1 MDNMSAFLE
10 SQPFIALFLVIG
22 LGYAAGRVCIGG
34 FSLGSGAVLFVGLAV
49 GAIAPKAAPPGLLG
63 TIGLVVFLY
72 GMGIQYGKDF
82 FRGLASPFGIKA
94 NILGAVA
101 VLAGCA
107 VAFGTA
113 RIMGF
118 GLDFAAG
125 MFGGTMT
132 STASLQAALDAAGN
146 ANPATG
152 YAIAYPFGVLGPIL
166 CFFLFKTLLKPKID
180 LQAPV
185 RLVVAEVRADERGIA
200 GMAVSEVL
208 SRIPKGVE
216 LLMIRRAGH
225 NMRPD
230 PSTQLEPDD
239 IVAVAGLPDSLT
251 QLRLGNTEEVR
262 RDRRDFD
269 YVLCF
274 VSKPQFVGMRL
285 SELPTPKDSSATV
298 VQVRRGDVDLLPRPE
313 TTIEYGDQLGV
324 IVEPRARE
332 KVRNFF
338 GDSVKAE
345 SEFSFVSLGLGFVLG
360 GLVGLIPIPIP
371 GIGTVTLGVAGG
383 PLVVALVL
391 GYLGRLGP
399 FNWNMP
405 VVANIILR
413 NFGFT
418 LFLAGVGMSSGAP
431 LVENIGGSG
440 ISFFLAGVCV
450 LLTTVLI
457 VLLVGYFVLQMK
469 FDELLGVASG
479 TTGNP
484 AILAYANQSAPTDR
498 VNLSY
503 AMIFPGV
510 GTIVKVVA
518 VQVMVALGA
527 GGIPP
532 G

>member
-1 MDNMSAFLE
+1 LGNIGAFLD
-10 SQPFIALFLVIG
+10 SQTFIALFLVIG
-22 LGYAAGRVCIGG
+22 LGYAAGRISLGG
-34 FSLGSGAVLFVGLAV
+34 FALGSGAILFIGLAV
-49 GAIAPKAAPPGLLG
+49 GAIAPKAAPPGFLG
-63 TIGLVVFLY
+63 VIGLVVFLY

-82 FRGLASPFGIKA
+82 FKGLASPFGIKA
-94 NILGAVA
+94 NILAAVA
-101 VLAGCA
+101 VVAGCA
-107 VAFGTA
+107 VAFWMA
-113 RIMGF
+113 HIMGF
-118 GLDFAAG
+118 EMDFAAG

-132 STASLQAALDAAGN
+132 STASLQAALNAAGN

-166 CFFLFKTLLKPKID
+166 CFFLFKTLLKPKIEVP
-180 LQAPV
+180 APG
-185 RLVVAEVRADERGIA
+185 RLVVAETRADERGIA
-200 GMAVSEVL
+200 GLTISEVL
-208 SRIPKGVE
+208 PRIPKDVG
-216 LLMIRRAGH
+216 LLMIRRAGS
-225 NMRPD
+225 NMLPD
-230 PSTQLEPDD
+230 PSIKLEPDD
-239 IVAVAGLPDSLT
+239 ILSITGLPDT
-251 QLRLGNTEEVR
+251 IGQLKLGNAEEVR
-262 RDRRDFD
+262 NDRRDFD

-274 VSKPQFVGMRL
+274 VSKPKFVGMKL
-285 SELPTPKDSSATV
+285 SDLPTPKDFSARV
-298 VQVRRGDVDLLPRPE
+298 VQVRRGDVELVPHPG

-324 IVEPRARE
+324 LVEPKARDR
-332 KVRNFF
+332 VRSFF
-338 GDSVKAE
+338 GDSIKAE

-371 GIGTVTLGVAGG
+371 GIGSVTLGVAGG
-383 PLVVALVL
+383 PLVVALIL
-391 GYLGRLGP
+391 GYRGRLGP
-399 FNWNMP
+399 FNWNIP
-405 VVANIILR
+405 VVANTILR

-418 LFLAGVGMSSGAP
+418 LFLASVGMSSGAP
-431 LVENIGGSG
+431 FVENIGGSG
-440 ISFFLAGVCV
+440 ISFFLAGICV

-457 VLLVGYFVLQMK
+457 VLLVGYYVLRMN

-484 AILAYANQSAPTDR
+484 AILAYANQLAPTDR